1 MISGMTAIGTLAAI
15 AIDRYIIISRS
26 FHGQNLTGVSASVT
40 IALIWVYSLSQAV
53 PPLFGWNRYVVEHP
67 GIACSLDWQT
77 PDVTHTSFIVYI
89 FVLGYVLPVLIMS
102 FCYWKVIWIIKRSP
116 KPTGRSSTAKAEQ
129 KVTIMATMMLVC
141 TLAAWTPYA
150 VVSLMVSLG
159 YDHLLGPVSS
169 VCPAIFAK
177 TSVVYNPIVYFFF
190 NTQIREA
197 ILAKIPKRFKR
208 RSTESGAEISLE
220 TKRGLTIVNTV
231 ISNHVMANC
240 NESATTL
247 NL

>member
-1 MISGMTAIGTLAAI
+1 MSNDSTTSSTIPLMNNNHMSNDSTTSVLLVNNNHMSNDSTTSLTVLLMNNNRMSNDSTTSLTILLRNNNHMLNESTTSLTAL
-15 AIDRYIIISRS
+15 
-26 FHGQNLTGVSASVT
+26 L
-40 IALIWVYSLSQAV
+40 
-53 PPLFGWNRYVVEHP
+53 
-67 GIACSLDWQT
+67 
-77 PDVTHTSFIVYI
+77 
-89 FVLGYVLPVLIMS
+89 
-102 FCYWKVIWIIKRSP
+102 SP
-116 KPTGRSSTAKAEQ
+116 KPSCRSTTAKAEH
-129 KVTIMATMMLVC
+129 KVTVMASMMIVC

-197 ILAKIPKRFKR
+197 ILAKMPTWKRPA
-208 RSTESGAEISLE
+208 TPSGAEISLE

-231 ISNHVMANC
+231 ISNHVLANC
-240 NESATTL
+240 NETATTL
-247 NL
+247 DL

>member
-1 MISGMTAIGTLAAI
+1 MASMMIL
-15 AIDRYIIISRS
+15 
-26 FHGQNLTGVSASVT
+26 
-40 IALIWVYSLSQAV
+40 
-53 PPLFGWNRYVVEHP
+53 
-67 GIACSLDWQT
+67 
-77 PDVTHTSFIVYI
+77 
-89 FVLGYVLPVLIMS
+89 
-102 FCYWKVIWIIKRSP
+102 
-116 KPTGRSSTAKAEQ
+116 
-129 KVTIMATMMLVC
+129 C
-141 TLAAWTPYA
+141 TLTAWTPYA

-159 YDHLLGPVSS
+159 YDYLLGPVSS

-197 ILAKIPKRFKR
+197 MLAKVPQSWKR
-208 RSTESGAEISLE
+208 RSNESGAEISME

-231 ISNHVMANC
+231 ISNHILANC

>member
-1 MISGMTAIGTLAAI
+1 
-15 AIDRYIIISRS
+15 
-26 FHGQNLTGVSASVT
+26 
-40 IALIWVYSLSQAV
+40 
-53 PPLFGWNRYVVEHP
+53 
-67 GIACSLDWQT
+67 
-77 PDVTHTSFIVYI
+77 
-89 FVLGYVLPVLIMS
+89 
-102 FCYWKVIWIIKRSP
+102 SP
-116 KPTGRSSTAKAEQ
+116 KPTGRSSAAKAEH
-129 KVTIMATMMLVC
+129 KVTVMASMMLLC
-141 TLAAWTPYA
+141 TLTAWTPYA

-159 YDHLLGPVSS
+159 YDYLLGPVSS

-197 ILAKIPKRFKR
+197 MLAKIPRKWKR
-208 RSTESGAEISLE
+208 RSTESGAEISME

-231 ISNHVMANC
+231 ISNHILANC